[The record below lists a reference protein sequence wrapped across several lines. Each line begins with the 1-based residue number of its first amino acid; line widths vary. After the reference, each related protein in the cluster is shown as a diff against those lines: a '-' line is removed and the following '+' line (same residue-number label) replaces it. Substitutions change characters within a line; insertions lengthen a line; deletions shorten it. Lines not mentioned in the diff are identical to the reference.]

1 MLGILHEHFEIR
13 DPGSLRGRL
22 LRMAVFRRKGR
33 LPHGERRV
41 IYAFAQDKRRVL
53 LPRGL
58 WRKVLQVAPMPVV
71 DQRLALP
78 QVDWGWTGRLYGYQ
92 VPAVRELVR
101 RDGGVLVARPG
112 AGKTVMGYACLAA
125 WRQPA
130 VWLVHTLELQ
140 RQAVQRAVDLFD
152 LPRSAIATVGEGTPP
167 ADAPGVVLWVAMI
180 QSLAATPEWLDMLA
194 SRAGAVV
201 VDECH
206 HVPAMMFQRVVGRF
220 PARYRLG
227 LSATPERT
235 DGLGPLMRAILGTQ
249 VEIPQ
254 EQLLSSGRVMLP
266 EVRLVFT
273 TFRPTSQD
281 LTWNELEFERSR
293 DRSRNRL
300 IVSIATKAY
309 AERRR
314 VLVLVTRKD
323 HARSLQN
330 MLAEMR
336 TPAYAVTG
344 ELTPERRQRLFR
356 LLSDGRAVLI
366 ATKLANEGL
375 DLPRLDTLV
384 LASAMRSQ
392 VLLQQQVGR
401 VMRTTMGKRD
411 AQVWDLVDP
420 YCRTMAAQAKERIDF
435 YRRAGLQVRS

>member
-1 MLGILHEHFEIR
+1 
-13 DPGSLRGRL
+13 
-22 LRMAVFRRKGR
+22 MAVFRRKGR

-41 IYAFAQDKRRVL
+41 IYAFAQDRRRVL

-58 WRKVLQVAPMPVV
+58 WRQVLQVAPMRVV
-71 DQRLALP
+71 DQRLVLP
-78 QVDWGWTGRLYGYQ
+78 PVTWPWTGRLYDYQ

-101 RDGGVLVARPG
+101 REGGVLVARPG

-125 WRQPA
+125 WKQPA

-140 RQAVQRAVDLFD
+140 RQAVQRAMDLFD
-152 LPRSAIATVGEGTPP
+152 LPRSAISTVGEGMPP
-167 ADAPGVVLWVAMI
+167 LDSPGVILWVAMI
-180 QSLAATPEWLDMLA
+180 QSLATAPEWLDFLS

-254 EQLLSSGRVMLP
+254 DLLLSAGRVLLP
-266 EVRLVFT
+266 EVRLVPT
-273 TFRPTSQD
+273 SFRPTSQD
-281 LTWNELEFERSR
+281 LTWNQLEFERAR
-293 DRSRNRL
+293 DSSRNRL
-300 IVSIATKAY
+300 IVSIAAKAY
-309 AERRR
+309 SDRRR
-314 VLVLVTRKD
+314 VLVLVSRKD
-323 HARSLQN
+323 HARALQK
-330 MLAEMR
+330 MLGELGV
-336 TPAYAVTG
+336 PAYAVTG

-356 LLSDGRAVLI
+356 LLSEGRAVVV

-384 LASAMRSQ
+384 LATAMRSQ
-392 VLLQQQVGR
+392 VLLEQQVGR
-401 VMRTTMGKRD
+401 VMRTAMGKRD

-420 YCRTMAAQAKERIDF
+420 YCRTMAAQARERIAF
-435 YRRAGLQVRS
+435 YQRAGFRIRRELSK